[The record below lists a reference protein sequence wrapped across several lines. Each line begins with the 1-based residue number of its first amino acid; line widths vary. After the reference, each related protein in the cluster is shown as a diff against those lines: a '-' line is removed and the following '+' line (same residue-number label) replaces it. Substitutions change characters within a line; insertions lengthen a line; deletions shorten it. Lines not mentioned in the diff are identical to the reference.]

1 MSNTVSDDIVITGI
15 GLMSPIG
22 IGKDAFWQSVEAGRC
37 GFRTA
42 EHLSFVGTP
51 DCIGG
56 EVTEFDEKSARSEH
70 LKDKAVRKQIK
81 VMCRE
86 IQLGV
91 ASALQA
97 VEDAGLQSG
106 TIAPDRIGVDFG
118 ANLMYSPPDVL
129 MDAAVAS
136 TSDGTTFDYAKW
148 GFNGDDQFKGME
160 PLWLL
165 RYLPNMPGCHIGI
178 AVNAQGPNNS
188 LTQDEA
194 SGGLVLAEAAN
205 IIRRGR
211 ADVMIT
217 GTTGTKLHAVKACQ
231 HNHWDTLA
239 DGPADERCRPL
250 DKNRR
255 GEVLSEAACTFILE
269 TRAHAEAR
277 GARIYGTLLGTGAS
291 CVLGI
296 DGEAGEQQAI
306 EQAAAMAMR
315 SAGISAAD
323 LGHVNSGASGH
334 LTRDAFEARAIRSI
348 LGSHADSTPVTAPKS
363 YLGSAG
369 SGSQLTEIAVS
380 LLGLSNGVIPRTLN
394 FTGSDAELP
403 LHVVAGEH
411 AKPTNGVFLKTS
423 VTRMGQSSAV
433 VIGV

>member
-1 MSNTVSDDIVITGI
+1 MSDTGTGDIVITGI

-22 IGKDAFWQSVEAGRC
+22 IGAEAFWQSLEAGQC
-37 GFRTA
+37 GFRTTQ
-42 EHLSFVGTP
+42 HLSYVATP

-56 EVTEFDEKSARSEH
+56 EVPDFNEKTARGEH
-70 LKDKAVRKQIK
+70 LKAVRKQIK

-97 VEDAGLQSG
+97 VTHSGLDASSV
-106 TIAPDRIGVDFG
+106 APDRIGVDFG
-118 ANLMYSPPDVL
+118 ANLMSSPPDVL
-129 MDAAVAS
+129 LDAAVAS
-136 TSDGTTFDYAKW
+136 IGANSEFDYSKW
-148 GFNGDDQFKGME
+148 GFNGDDRFKGME

-178 AVNAQGPNNS
+178 AVDARGPNNS

-205 IIRRGR
+205 IIRLGR

-231 HNHWDTLA
+231 HTHWDTLA
-239 DGPADERCRPL
+239 EGPAAERCRPL
-250 DKNRR
+250 DRSRR
-255 GEVLSEAACTFILE
+255 GEVVSESACTLILE

-277 GARIYGTLLGTGAS
+277 GAKIYGTLLGTGAS

-296 DGEAGEQQAI
+296 DGVADEQQAI
-306 EQAAAMAMR
+306 EQAASMAMR
-315 SAGISAAD
+315 QAGISAAD

-334 LTRDAFEARAIRSI
+334 LTRDAFEAKAIRSI
-348 LGSHADSTPVTAPKS
+348 LGSHADSTFVTAPKS

-369 SGSQLTEIAVS
+369 SGSQLTEIAAS
-380 LLGLSNGVIPRTLN
+380 LLGLSQGVIPRTLN
-394 FTGSDAELP
+394 FESSDEETQLN
-403 LHVVAGEH
+403 VVSGEH
-411 AKPTNGVFLKTS
+411 AKTSNGVFLKTS